1 MKKKGF
7 LLLIVLALMALLLA
21 QAALAEC
28 DLHWEANNAKH
39 RQYCNGCKDHSTKT
53 YLTGWESHSYQL
65 RGYTWPETVD
75 RVNGRMPSS
84 VVVRWD
90 LNNSGRACSVCEHF
104 DRFVPDSAGDTAS
117 LRQSTLETCT
127 TAGSYT
133 YQTAGYT
140 WSNMTLRVQKTYT
153 VPALGHDWS
162 KKDGTC
168 ARSGCRAVCAHEE
181 AQKSLTCTEG
191 TTCGVCGKTLSP
203 LGHDWSNKDGVCAR
217 TGCGAVCAH
226 EEAQKHLTCT
236 EGTTCGVC
244 KMALEP
250 LGHDWSNKDGV
261 CARTGCDEV
270 CAHEEAL
277 KRVTCIDSADCD
289 VCGKTLEALG
299 HDYKAE
305 VTKPTCT
312 TDGYTRYTCI
322 NCNDTY
328 TADVVKKLSHWYGE
342 WSPNADGTHSAAC
355 KRAKCRYTAER
366 ACQPIS
372 YTLPVEAPV
381 VFTLC
386 PVCGEADDGTR
397 LALVK
402 AKAKAV
408 TKRLPSGEIVLRMGE
423 AATGDILLSAGF
435 EYAGRLTQP
444 RGQVEITLPAE
455 LLNGYTLSLLNA
467 DGTEADLPFTVN
479 GETVSFTLN
488 FEVQPETPTMLLRL
502 VPTV

>member
-7 LLLIVLALMALLLA
+7 LLLIVLALMTLLLA

-39 RQYCNGCKDHSTKT
+39 RHYCNGCKDHSTKT

-140 WSNMTLRVQKTYT
+140 WSDMTLRVQKTYT

-168 ARSGCRAVCAHEE
+168 ARSGCRAVCTHEE

-191 TTCGVCGKTLSP
+191 ATCGVCGKTLSP
-203 LGHDWSNKDGVCAR
+203 LAHDWSNKDGICAR
-217 TGCGAVCAH
+217 TGCGA
-226 EEAQKHLTCT
+226 
-236 EGTTCGVC
+236 
-244 KMALEP
+244 
-250 LGHDWSNKDGV
+250 
-261 CARTGCDEV
+261 V